1 MRFLDP
7 KGMGNTEGMQA
18 FLNTLRLESAMK
30 KALAQN
36 PNLLRT
42 LVGLSLTLIFMLSYA
57 VYGATVSPS
66 VYIYK
71 TEATVDEYSS
81 AEAEENVVR
90 LYDEEANTTT
100 WAWQVSANGANL
112 TWVNVTATEVS
123 SGTVLRISNG
133 AKLYSHEL
141 LGTAYD
147 LSNPHEDEFS
157 CAEQCA
163 HKSIHERT
171 SEEGGE
177 IMFHALTSVD
187 PARRSNGSVFAQNI
201 AEAEQKSR
209 ELVAYT
215 HSPSLIRIELVE
227 QGNRTTQP
235 GITAETVN
243 EAFASV
249 EVFSVDAATEF
260 LWALAAVVG
269 CFSMVLIPSFTVY
282 FAARAKEKRDEAT
295 LALSNADVDEELS
308 QSSTYGETS

>member
-1 MRFLDP
+1 
-7 KGMGNTEGMQA
+7 MGNTEGMQA

-81 AEAEENVVR
+81 AEAQENVVR

-187 PARRSNGSVFAQNI
+187 PARRSNGSVFAQDI

-209 ELVAYT
+209 DLVAYT

>member
-1 MRFLDP
+1 
-7 KGMGNTEGMQA
+7 MGNTEGMQA

-209 ELVAYT
+209 DLVAYT

>member
-1 MRFLDP
+1 
-7 KGMGNTEGMQA
+7 
-18 FLNTLRLESAMK
+18 MK

-209 ELVAYT
+209 DLVAYT

-282 FAARAKEKRDEAT
+282 FAARAKEKRDEAK

>member
-177 IMFHALTSVD
+177 ILFHALTSVD
-187 PARRSNGSVFAQNI
+187 PARRSNGSVFAQDI

-209 ELVAYT
+209 DLVAYT

-295 LALSNADVDEELS
+295 LALSNANVDEELS

>member
-209 ELVAYT
+209 DLVAYT

-295 LALSNADVDEELS
+295 LALSNANVDEELS

>member
-209 ELVAYT
+209 DLVAYT

>member
-209 ELVAYT
+209 DLVAYT

-308 QSSTYGETS
+308 QSSTSGETS

>member
-141 LGTAYD
+141 LGITYD

-177 IMFHALTSVD
+177 ILFHALTSVD
-187 PARRSNGSVFAQNI
+187 PARRSNGSVFAQDI

-209 ELVAYT
+209 DLVAYT

-235 GITAETVN
+235 GMTAETVN

-249 EVFSVDAATEF
+249 EVFSVDATTEF

-282 FAARAKEKRDEAT
+282 FAARAKEKRDEAK

-308 QSSTYGETS
+308 QSSTSGETS

>member
-187 PARRSNGSVFAQNI
+187 PARRSNGSVFAQDI

-209 ELVAYT
+209 DLVAYT

-282 FAARAKEKRDEAT
+282 FAARAKEKRDEAK